1 MSDYRYTPNLEPMI
15 ESSPG
20 VYEQARYRFTYIG
33 DVKAGDT
40 VWVSE
45 RQDDGSWGPSRPVL
59 VVDDTPT
66 IPAGT
71 TDHEQQE
78 TT

>member
-20 VYEQARYRFTYIG
+20 VYEQARYRFTCIG

-45 RQDDGSWGPSRPVL
+45 RQADGTWGPQRPVL
-59 VVDDTPT
+59 VVDTPT